1 MLNGRRL
8 LAFVKIN
15 KDTRPVLSLF
25 GISAAITATVVLTM
39 ALKTPRIM
47 AGEDDDHDRDKS
59 KIAIG
64 FSIAPVPLNLKGK
77 DKALVGLGS
86 YIINAQADCNG
97 CHTTSPQTEYTP
109 TGNPYLLRP
118 PKGPFNGMRQA
129 NPATYLAGG
138 SDFGPYPGLAHLY
151 SRNLTPDKSGR
162 AAGGMTYKEFFGVI
176 RTGKDFD
183 HLHPPCTGAPDGTCI
198 PAPFNGDLL
207 QVMPW
212 PNFQNMSDREI
223 RAMYEYLS
231 AIPCIDTV
239 IAGAP
244 VLRNSCQ

>member
-1 MLNGRRL
+1 MQKSKL
-8 LAFVKIN
+8 LALLPVSEHASPLLRFVG
-15 KDTRPVLSLF
+15 TT
-25 GISAAITATVVLTM
+25 ATITALLVTAMVFGTT
-39 ALKTPRIM
+39 AIH
-47 AGEDDDHDRDKS
+47 AGEDDGHDQDKS
-59 KIAIG
+59 KVAIG

-86 YIINAQADCNG
+86 YIVNGSADCNG
-97 CHTTSPQTEYTP
+97 CHTTNAQAEYTP

-118 PKGPFNGMRQA
+118 PKGPFSGMRQV
-129 NPATYLAGG
+129 NPAIYLAGG

-162 AAGGMTYKEFFGVI
+162 PAGGMTYKQFFTVI

-183 HLHPPCTGAPDGTCI
+183 HLHPTCTGAPNGGCV

-212 PNFQNMSDREI
+212 PQFQNMTDHEI
-223 RAMYEYLS
+223 RAIYEYLS

-244 VLRNSCQ
+244 VLRNTCN